1 MTASIKIGTTA
12 KVLLLQV
19 KAGEIEKKVAAK
31 FLGSRINKKFEQAQA
46 IGEIWI
52 LAHKQ
57 TYDAFAELTGLTD
70 NLLLEHKQT
79 VNPDYDPDY
88 HKNKRAAKQSASKPA
103 STDGTTATSTDGDKP
118 EKTEQELI
126 DMYATRSEKQLR
138 NWFSKANP
146 DGIKYPLLE
155 AEIKRRESGT
165 LAAKPEK
172 KAAKKPA
179 KKVASK
185 VEPKPA
191 QTVDSAADMMAS
203 LMADSDNMTDDQKAA
218 YNHFLAT
225 MQK

>member
-19 KAGEIEKKVAAK
+19 KAGEIDQKDAAK
-31 FLGSRINKKFEQAQA
+31 FLGARINKKFEQAQA

-88 HKNKRAAKQSASKPA
+88 HKNKRAAKKPA

-126 DMYATRSEKQLR
+126 DMYSTRSEKQLR

-155 AEIKRRESGT
+155 AEIKRREKGE
-165 LAAKPEK
+165 LAT
-172 KAAKKPA
+172 KPA
-179 KKVASK
+179 KKTATKPAKKAASK

-191 QTVDSAADMMAS
+191 QTVDNAADMMAS
-203 LMADSDNMTDDQKAA
+203 MMANADNMTDDQKAA

-225 MQK
+225 MAK